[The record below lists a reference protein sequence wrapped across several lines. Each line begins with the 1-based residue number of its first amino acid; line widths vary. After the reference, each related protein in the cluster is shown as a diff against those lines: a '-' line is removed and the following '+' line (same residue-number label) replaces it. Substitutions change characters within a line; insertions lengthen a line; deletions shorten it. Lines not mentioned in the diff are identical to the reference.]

1 MGSKGSNTTTTSTT
15 TAPNPEAMSLYQ
27 DILARA
33 RTAADTPYQS
43 YSGQRVADLNSDQQS
58 AFQTVRDAQGNYQ
71 PYLNQAAYSAGVG
84 SSPITSTDIARYT
97 NPWQNQVVN
106 ATMANLAETNEQ
118 QRQGLVGNAIA
129 SGAFGG
135 DRAGVAQAELAR
147 QQGLAN
153 GQTLAG
159 LQSQGFNTALGAAQ
173 ADRSAAQAGA
183 SQYGNLAGLS
193 MSLPFSGANQLLQ
206 AGNQQQ
212 QQAQNELNVPYQ
224 NFLEQRSYPFQTTQW
239 LAGVGTGVGSQ
250 MGGTSNGTQTSPAP
264 NLLNSIIGGGLA
276 LAGLKLK
283 DGGRVPTYA
292 DGGIT
297 IPYGASVGWV
307 PSIGI
312 TPGHAGPN
320 TTTPQAVKQQD
331 DGSSKVVDNAVTLAG
346 KMQDYFKS
354 RNVPTDIRPTVT
366 DPSVIG
372 DIASGQWSG
381 ADPIFR
387 GIYARGGEVMNMVH
401 RPVSKGIYV
410 PRHFAD
416 GGDVDD
422 ADQSSGFGAMPFQG
436 LNLSRL
442 TWPWNS
448 PASNDA
454 SSASDQDGDK
464 TGTGDTI
471 PLPRPR
477 PASLGQPVDDSAV
490 QSKDVAAEA
499 TRNGFFNLTPEAK
512 TAMIA
517 AGLGMMASKSPY
529 VGVALGEGGLRGLES
544 YSAAQKAK
552 GEQSIAKQKADL
564 EAKKLAQQADQYASD
579 LALRTRAQDEKGQM
593 TDYQKE
599 LLKQNSLE
607 SSVKLRAPIKIGE
620 TVGGAPIMAMPQI
633 NQQTNSI
640 DLYPI
645 RPDGTISQNPLKPGD
660 SIRGVR
666 PTGDVGAGTDVPQAS
681 DTMAPPVEI
690 RAQAAPASPSARD
703 DGYLDRIA
711 KEDPAYAAKIK
722 GIADYQISPNSFS
735 IRNNRKERVLADV
748 LQYDPT
754 YDQRR
759 FASTSQAIK
768 SFATGKQGDNLRS
781 FNVLIEHLDTLDNLG
796 KALQNGDTQVL
807 NSLRNTIK
815 TSFGYDAPPNFE
827 AGKLIV
833 GDEIAKAVIGGQNA
847 EADRRTLQA
856 QLKAASSPAQLRGV
870 IGAFKEL
877 MAGQVTGLRKQY
889 EDATGLH
896 NFDDRLTDSTK
907 HTIQDVVRKKA
918 AEAGAQSSAQ
928 RPAIGT
934 IFQSP
939 THGKVRWNGTVWQPV
954 Q

>member
-43 YSGQRVADLNSDQQS
+43 YSGQRVAGLNSDQQS

-71 PYLNQAAYSAGVG
+71 PYFNQAAYSASIG
-84 SSPITSTDIARYT
+84 SSPITSADIARYT

-206 AGNQQQ
+206 TGNQQQ

-442 TWPWNS
+442 TWPWNL
-448 PASNDA
+448 PPSND
-454 SSASDQDGDK
+454 SSSGQDGDA
-464 TGTGDTI
+464 TDSAI

-529 VGVALGEGGLRGLES
+529 VG
-544 YSAAQKAK
+544 
-552 GEQSIAKQKADL
+552 
-564 EAKKLAQQADQYASD
+564 
-579 LALRTRAQDEKGQM
+579 
-593 TDYQKE
+593 
-599 LLKQNSLE
+599 
-607 SSVKLRAPIKIGE
+607 
-620 TVGGAPIMAMPQI
+620 
-633 NQQTNSI
+633 
-640 DLYPI
+640 
-645 RPDGTISQNPLKPGD
+645 
-660 SIRGVR
+660 
-666 PTGDVGAGTDVPQAS
+666 
-681 DTMAPPVEI
+681 
-690 RAQAAPASPSARD
+690 
-703 DGYLDRIA
+703 
-711 KEDPAYAAKIK
+711 
-722 GIADYQISPNSFS
+722 
-735 IRNNRKERVLADV
+735 
-748 LQYDPT
+748 
-754 YDQRR
+754 
-759 FASTSQAIK
+759 
-768 SFATGKQGDNLRS
+768 
-781 FNVLIEHLDTLDNLG
+781 
-796 KALQNGDTQVL
+796 
-807 NSLRNTIK
+807 
-815 TSFGYDAPPNFE
+815 
-827 AGKLIV
+827 
-833 GDEIAKAVIGGQNA
+833 
-847 EADRRTLQA
+847 
-856 QLKAASSPAQLRGV
+856 
-870 IGAFKEL
+870 
-877 MAGQVTGLRKQY
+877 
-889 EDATGLH
+889 
-896 NFDDRLTDSTK
+896 
-907 HTIQDVVRKKA
+907 
-918 AEAGAQSSAQ
+918 
-928 RPAIGT
+928 
-934 IFQSP
+934 
-939 THGKVRWNGTVWQPV
+939 
-954 Q
+954 